1 MAFPSLA
8 SIRTAYELLQQEET
22 ESVFYQIPKRYPTV
36 TNASQLRQNL
46 KHLIQHFRARLK
58 EIRPTDSSILEVDH
72 FPDSPIF
79 SFRSPFP
86 RGLAT
91 ACQRKGFIVR
101 AIMPPTVPAGKERV
115 RVCLHA
121 GNTTKEIDD
130 FLKVVQEWAAQ
141 KKAAVPH
148 L

>member
-1 MAFPSLA
+1 MKQNP
-8 SIRTAYELLQQEET
+8 YVPEQ
-22 ESVFYQIPKRYPTV
+22 PKKRYSTL
-36 TNASQLRQNL
+36 TNVIQLRENL
-46 KHLIQHFRARLK
+46 QYLIRHFRARLR
-58 EIRPTDSSILEVDH
+58 EIQLADSSILEVDH

-86 RGLAT
+86 RDLAT
-91 ACQRKGFIVR
+91 ACQREGFIVR

-130 FLKVVQEWAAQ
+130 FLKIVRKWASE
-141 KKAAVPH
+141 KKGAVPR